1 MGNLGDILKEIKNAP
16 RVINSISQSNIQ
28 GKSMIRRAKDATF
41 QFPMIVPKSCPIDM
55 ATACTRMMDRV
66 YAGYTQI
73 ALGNNSTMN
82 MAMDSSPTQFLKR
95 FHQNIKF
102 EQAIADLAV
111 PEDEREM
118 YMEKVYTGEY
128 KLYADQSKHFFV
140 LFNQAD
146 PGVVSLMESNQ
157 EALKPYLSEI
167 HMSGEMR
174 DIFEASD
181 DDEIDDDF
189 DKYFEADSDSSSAED
204 LTQAILNGRLRQ
216 QQLSDR
222 ATMSSI
228 AKNYASTMRGPQL
241 TEGDVKRMNDMTPYA
256 VQIRLSVINSADEFV
271 QYMDI
276 VVGIKTV
283 LHLVDTDDMLANIE
297 KALQN
302 RSGLFRFLRWTTGEI
317 SFVKDLLLNMDDLRF
332 DAANQNAGKSP
343 LFGNLKRMKRR
354 GVGMSGFSLPHGMIP
369 NATMLVTSYEV
380 DHMKNTY
387 GIDLREESV
396 AKKLMEAL
404 DLMTFIVCDDG
415 AGTVD
420 ILYDGDATFQ
430 TYALESIEREVSM
443 SSNKLGREIGRM
455 IAH

>member
-111 PEDEREM
+111 PEEEREL

-174 DIFEASD
+174 DIFEASN

-204 LTQAILNGRLRQ
+204 LTQAILNGKLRLRH
-216 QQLSDR
+216 
-222 ATMSSI
+222 
-228 AKNYASTMRGPQL
+228 
-241 TEGDVKRMNDMTPYA
+241 
-256 VQIRLSVINSADEFV
+256 
-271 QYMDI
+271 
-276 VVGIKTV
+276 IKY
-283 LHLVDTDDMLANIE
+283 
-297 KALQN
+297 
-302 RSGLFRFLRWTTGEI
+302 
-317 SFVKDLLLNMDDLRF
+317 LRF
-332 DAANQNAGKSP
+332 Q
-343 LFGNLKRMKRR
+343 LHRHIR
-354 GVGMSGFSLPHGMIP
+354 
-369 NATMLVTSYEV
+369 
-380 DHMKNTY
+380 
-387 GIDLREESV
+387 
-396 AKKLMEAL
+396 
-404 DLMTFIVCDDG
+404 
-415 AGTVD
+415 
-420 ILYDGDATFQ
+420 
-430 TYALESIEREVSM
+430 
-443 SSNKLGREIGRM
+443 
-455 IAH
+455 

>member
-1 MGNLGDILKEIKNAP
+1 MGSLGDILKEIKNAP
-16 RVINSISQSNIQ
+16 RVINNISQSNIR

-41 QFPMIVPKSCPIDM
+41 QFPMIIPKSCPIDM

-82 MAMDSSPTQFLKR
+82 MALDSSPTQFLKR

-111 PEDEREM
+111 PEDEREA
-118 YMEKVYTGEY
+118 YMEKAYNGEY
-128 KLYADQSKHFFV
+128 RVFADPDRKFFM
-140 LFNQAD
+140 LFNVAD
-146 PGVVSLMESNQ
+146 KKLGMMLESNR
-157 EALKPYLSEI
+157 EGLKPYLSEI
-167 HMSGEMR
+167 NMSKQMR
-174 DIFEASD
+174 DIFESGYEEEYTEAESD
-181 DDEIDDDF
+181 ETN
-189 DKYFEADSDSSSAED
+189 AED
-204 LTQAILNGRLRQ
+204 LTQALLDGKLKQ
-216 QQLSDR
+216 QQLADR
-222 ATMSSI
+222 RALADI
-228 AKNYASTMRGPQL
+228 AKNNAAALRGPQL
-241 TEGDVKRMNDMTPYA
+241 TDGDIKRMNDMTPYA
-256 VQIRLSVINSADEFV
+256 VQIRLSVVNSADEFV

-283 LHLVDTDDMLANIE
+283 LHLVDTDDMIANLE

-317 SFVKDLLLNMDDLRF
+317 SLVKDLLLNMDDLRF

-354 GVGMSGFSLPHGMIP
+354 GVGMSGFAMPHGLIP
-369 NATMLVTSYEV
+369 NATLLVTSYEV

-387 GIDLREESV
+387 GIDMREESV
-396 AKKLMEAL
+396 AKKLMEGL
-404 DLMTFIVCDDG
+404 DLMTFIICDDG

-443 SSNKLGREIGRM
+443 NSNKLGREIGRM

>member
-1 MGNLGDILKEIKNAP
+1 MGSLGDILKEIKNAP
-16 RVINSISQSNIQ
+16 RVINNISQSNIR

-41 QFPMIVPKSCPIDM
+41 QFPMIIPKSCPIDM

-82 MAMDSSPTQFLKR
+82 MTLDSSPTQFLKR

-111 PEDEREM
+111 PEDEREA
-118 YMEKVYTGEY
+118 YMEKAYNGEY
-128 KLYADQSKHFFV
+128 RVFADPDRKFFM
-140 LFNQAD
+140 LFNAAD
-146 PGVVSLMESNQ
+146 KKLGMMLESNR
-157 EALKPYLSEI
+157 EGLKPYLSEI
-167 HMSGEMR
+167 NMSKQMR
-174 DIFEASD
+174 DIFESGYEEEYTEAESD
-181 DDEIDDDF
+181 ETN
-189 DKYFEADSDSSSAED
+189 AED
-204 LTQAILNGRLRQ
+204 LTQALLDGKLKQ
-216 QQLSDR
+216 QQLADR
-222 ATMSSI
+222 RALADI
-228 AKNYASTMRGPQL
+228 AKNNAAALRGPQL
-241 TEGDVKRMNDMTPYA
+241 TDGDIKRMNDMTPYA
-256 VQIRLSVINSADEFV
+256 VQIRLSVVNSADEFV

-283 LHLVDTDDMLANIE
+283 LHLVDTDDMISNLE

-317 SFVKDLLLNMDDLRF
+317 SLVKDLLLNMDDLRF

-354 GVGMSGFSLPHGMIP
+354 GVGMSGFAMPHGLIP
-369 NATMLVTSYEV
+369 NATLLVTSYEV

-387 GIDLREESV
+387 GIDMREESV
-396 AKKLMEAL
+396 AKKLMEGL
-404 DLMTFIVCDDG
+404 DLMTFIICDDG

-443 SSNKLGREIGRM
+443 NSNKLGREIGRM

>member
-1 MGNLGDILKEIKNAP
+1 MGSLGDILKEIKNAP
-16 RVINSISQSNIQ
+16 RVINNISQSNIR

-41 QFPMIVPKSCPIDM
+41 QFPMIIPKSCPIDM

-82 MAMDSSPTQFLKR
+82 MALDSSPTQFLKR

-111 PEDEREM
+111 PEDEREA
-118 YMEKVYTGEY
+118 YMEKAYNGEY
-128 KLYADQSKHFFV
+128 RVFADPDRKFFM
-140 LFNQAD
+140 LFNAAD
-146 PGVVSLMESNQ
+146 KKLGMMLESNR
-157 EALKPYLSEI
+157 EGLKPYLSEI
-167 HMSGEMR
+167 NMSKQMR
-174 DIFEASD
+174 DIFESGYEEEYTEAESD
-181 DDEIDDDF
+181 ETN
-189 DKYFEADSDSSSAED
+189 AED
-204 LTQAILNGRLRQ
+204 LTQALLDGKLKQ
-216 QQLSDR
+216 QQLADR
-222 ATMSSI
+222 RALADI
-228 AKNYASTMRGPQL
+228 AKNNAAALRGPQL
-241 TEGDVKRMNDMTPYA
+241 TDGDIKRMNDMTPYA
-256 VQIRLSVINSADEFV
+256 VQIRLSVVNSADEFV

-283 LHLVDTDDMLANIE
+283 LHLVDTDDMISNLE

-317 SFVKDLLLNMDDLRF
+317 SLVKDLLLNMDDLRF

-354 GVGMSGFSLPHGMIP
+354 GVGMSGFAMPHGLIP
-369 NATMLVTSYEV
+369 NATLLVTSYEV

-387 GIDLREESV
+387 GIDMREESV
-396 AKKLMEAL
+396 AKKLMEGL
-404 DLMTFIVCDDG
+404 DLMTFIICDDG

-420 ILYDGDATFQ
+420 ILYDDDATFQ

-443 SSNKLGREIGRM
+443 NSNKLGREIGRM

>member
-1 MGNLGDILKEIKNAP
+1 MGSLGDILKEIKNAH
-16 RVINSISQSNIQ
+16 RVINNISQSNIR

-41 QFPMIVPKSCPIDM
+41 QFPMIIPKSCPIDM

-82 MAMDSSPTQFLKR
+82 MALDSSPTQFLKR

-111 PEDEREM
+111 PEDEREA
-118 YMEKVYTGEY
+118 YMEKAYNGEY
-128 KLYADQSKHFFV
+128 RVFADPDRKFFM
-140 LFNQAD
+140 LFNAAD
-146 PGVVSLMESNQ
+146 KKLGMMLESNR
-157 EALKPYLSEI
+157 EGLKPYLSEI
-167 HMSGEMR
+167 NMSKQMR
-174 DIFEASD
+174 DIFESGYEEEYTEAESD
-181 DDEIDDDF
+181 ETN
-189 DKYFEADSDSSSAED
+189 AED
-204 LTQAILNGRLRQ
+204 LTQALLDGKLKQ
-216 QQLSDR
+216 QQLADR
-222 ATMSSI
+222 RALADI
-228 AKNYASTMRGPQL
+228 AKNNAAALRGPQL
-241 TEGDVKRMNDMTPYA
+241 TDGDIKRMNDMTPYA
-256 VQIRLSVINSADEFV
+256 VQIRLSVVNSADEFV

-283 LHLVDTDDMLANIE
+283 LHLVDTDDMISNLE

-317 SFVKDLLLNMDDLRF
+317 SLVKDLLLNMDDLRF

-354 GVGMSGFSLPHGMIP
+354 GVGMSGFAMPHGLIP
-369 NATMLVTSYEV
+369 NATLLVTSYEV

-387 GIDLREESV
+387 GIDMREESV
-396 AKKLMEAL
+396 AKKLMEGL
-404 DLMTFIVCDDG
+404 DLMTFIICDDG

-443 SSNKLGREIGRM
+443 NSNKLGREIGRM

>member
-1 MGNLGDILKEIKNAP
+1 MGSLGDILKEIKNAP
-16 RVINSISQSNIQ
+16 RVINNISQSNLN
-28 GKSMIRRAKDATF
+28 GRSMIRRAKDATF
-41 QFPMIVPKSCPIDM
+41 QFPMIIPKSCPIDM

-82 MAMDSSPTQFLKR
+82 MALDSSPTQFLKR

-102 EQAIADLAV
+102 EQAIADLSV
-111 PEDEREM
+111 PEDEREA
-118 YMEKVYTGEY
+118 YMEKVYNGEY
-128 KLYADQSKHFFV
+128 RLFTDPSKQFFM
-140 LFNQAD
+140 LFNTSDKKLGAM
-146 PGVVSLMESNQ
+146 LESNR
-157 EALKPYLSEI
+157 EGLKPYLSEI
-167 HMSGEMR
+167 NMSKQMR
-174 DIFEASD
+174 DIFESTHEDAYTEAESD
-181 DDEIDDDF
+181 ETT
-189 DKYFEADSDSSSAED
+189 AED
-204 LTQAILNGRLRQ
+204 ITQALLDGKLKQ

-222 ATMSSI
+222 RAVSDI
-228 AKNYASTMRGPQL
+228 AKNYASTLRGPQL
-241 TEGDVKRMNDMTPYA
+241 TDGDIKRMNDMTPYA
-256 VQIRLSVINSADEFV
+256 VQIRLSVVNSADEFV
-271 QYMDI
+271 QFMDI

-283 LHLVDTDDMLANIE
+283 LHLVDTDDMISNLE

-302 RSGLFRFLRWTTGEI
+302 RSVLFRFLRWTTGEI
-317 SFVKDLLLNMDDLRF
+317 SLVKDLLLNMDDLRF

-354 GVGMSGFSLPHGMIP
+354 GVGMSGFSMPHGLIP
-369 NATMLVTSYEV
+369 NATLLVTSYEV

-387 GIDLREESV
+387 GIDMREESV
-396 AKKLMEAL
+396 AKKLMEGL
-404 DLMTFIVCDDG
+404 DLMTFIICDDG

>member
-1 MGNLGDILKEIKNAP
+1 MGSLGDILKEVKNAP
-16 RVINSISQSNIQ
+16 RVINSISQSNIK

-41 QFPMIVPKSCPIDM
+41 QFPMIIPKSCPIDM

-82 MAMDSSPTQFLKR
+82 MGMDSTPTQFLKR

-118 YMEKVYTGEY
+118 YMEKAYNGEY
-128 KLYADQSKHFFV
+128 RVFSDPSKKFFM
-140 LFNQAD
+140 LFNKAD
-146 PGVVSLMESNQ
+146 NHLSALLESNR
-157 EALKPYLSEI
+157 EGLKPYLSEI
-167 HMSGEMR
+167 NMSGEMR
-174 DIFEASD
+174 DIFESA
-181 DDEIDDDF
+181 DEEMM
-189 DKYFEADSDSSSAED
+189 EADSDSSNAED
-204 LTQAILNGRLRQ
+204 LTQAILDSKLKQ

-222 ATMSSI
+222 VAVSTI
-228 AKNYASTMRGPQL
+228 ARNSTSAMKGPQL
-241 TEGDVKRMNDMTPYA
+241 TEGDIKRMNDMTPFA
-256 VQIRLSVINSADEFV
+256 VQIRLSVVNSADEFV
-271 QYMDI
+271 QYMDV

-283 LHLVDTDDMLANIE
+283 LHLVDTDDMIANIE

-302 RSGLFRFLRWTTGEI
+302 RNGLFRFLRWTTGEI

-354 GVGMSGFSLPHGMIP
+354 GVGMSGFSMPHGLIP
-369 NATMLVTSYEV
+369 NATLLVTSYET

-387 GIDLREESV
+387 GIDMREESV
-396 AKKLMEAL
+396 AKKLMESL
-404 DLMTFIVCDDG
+404 DLMTFIICDDG

-443 SSNKLGREIGRM
+443 NSNKLGREIGRM

>member
-1 MGNLGDILKEIKNAP
+1 MGSLGDILKEIKNAP
-16 RVINSISQSNIQ
+16 RVINNISQSNIR

-41 QFPMIVPKSCPIDM
+41 QFPMIIPKSCPIDM

-82 MAMDSSPTQFLKR
+82 MALDSSPTQFLKR

-111 PEDEREM
+111 PEDEREA
-118 YMEKVYTGEY
+118 YMEKAYNGEY
-128 KLYADQSKHFFV
+128 RVFADPDRKFFM
-140 LFNQAD
+140 LFNAAD
-146 PGVVSLMESNQ
+146 TKLGMMLESNR
-157 EALKPYLSEI
+157 EGLKPYLSEI
-167 HMSGEMR
+167 NMSKQMR
-174 DIFEASD
+174 DIFESGYEEEYTEAESD
-181 DDEIDDDF
+181 ETN
-189 DKYFEADSDSSSAED
+189 AED
-204 LTQAILNGRLRQ
+204 LTQALLDGKLKQ
-216 QQLSDR
+216 QQLADR
-222 ATMSSI
+222 RALADI
-228 AKNYASTMRGPQL
+228 AKNNAAALRGPQL
-241 TEGDVKRMNDMTPYA
+241 TDGDIKRMNDMTPYA
-256 VQIRLSVINSADEFV
+256 VQIRLSVVNSADEFV

-283 LHLVDTDDMLANIE
+283 LHLVDTDDMISNLE

-317 SFVKDLLLNMDDLRF
+317 SLVKDLLLNMDDLRF

-354 GVGMSGFSLPHGMIP
+354 GVGMSGFAMPHGLIP
-369 NATMLVTSYEV
+369 NATLLVTSYEV

-387 GIDLREESV
+387 GIDMREESV
-396 AKKLMEAL
+396 AKKLMEGL
-404 DLMTFIVCDDG
+404 DLMTFIICDDG

-443 SSNKLGREIGRM
+443 NSNKLGREIGRM

>member
-1 MGNLGDILKEIKNAP
+1 MGSLGDILKEIKNAP
-16 RVINSISQSNIQ
+16 RVINNISQSNIR

-41 QFPMIVPKSCPIDM
+41 QFPMIIPKSCPIDM

-66 YAGYTQI
+66 YAVYTQI

-82 MAMDSSPTQFLKR
+82 MALDSSPTQFLKR

-111 PEDEREM
+111 PEDEREA
-118 YMEKVYTGEY
+118 YMEKAYNGEY
-128 KLYADQSKHFFV
+128 RVFADPDRKFFM
-140 LFNQAD
+140 LFNAAD
-146 PGVVSLMESNQ
+146 KKLGMMLESNR
-157 EALKPYLSEI
+157 EGLKPYLSEI
-167 HMSGEMR
+167 NMSKQMR
-174 DIFEASD
+174 DIFESGYEEEYTEAESD
-181 DDEIDDDF
+181 ETN
-189 DKYFEADSDSSSAED
+189 AED
-204 LTQAILNGRLRQ
+204 LTQALLDGKLKQ
-216 QQLSDR
+216 QQLADR
-222 ATMSSI
+222 RALADI
-228 AKNYASTMRGPQL
+228 AKNNAAALRGPQL
-241 TEGDVKRMNDMTPYA
+241 TDGDIKRMNDMTPYA
-256 VQIRLSVINSADEFV
+256 VQIRLSVVNSADEFV

-283 LHLVDTDDMLANIE
+283 LHLVDTDDMISNLE

-317 SFVKDLLLNMDDLRF
+317 SLVKDLLLNMDDLRF

-354 GVGMSGFSLPHGMIP
+354 GVGMSGFAMPHGLIP
-369 NATMLVTSYEV
+369 NATLLVTSYEV

-387 GIDLREESV
+387 GIDMREESV
-396 AKKLMEAL
+396 AKKLMEGL
-404 DLMTFIVCDDG
+404 DLMTFIICDDG

-443 SSNKLGREIGRM
+443 NSNKLGREIGRM

>member
-1 MGNLGDILKEIKNAP
+1 MGSLGDILKENKNAP
-16 RVINSISQSNIQ
+16 RVINNISQSNIR

-41 QFPMIVPKSCPIDM
+41 QFPMIIPKSCPIDM

-82 MAMDSSPTQFLKR
+82 MALDSSPTQFLKR

-111 PEDEREM
+111 PEDEREA
-118 YMEKVYTGEY
+118 YMEKAYNGEY
-128 KLYADQSKHFFV
+128 RVFADPDRKFFM
-140 LFNQAD
+140 LFNAAD
-146 PGVVSLMESNQ
+146 KKLGMMLESNR
-157 EALKPYLSEI
+157 EGLKPYLSEI
-167 HMSGEMR
+167 NMSKQMR
-174 DIFEASD
+174 DIFESGYEEEYTEAESD
-181 DDEIDDDF
+181 ETN
-189 DKYFEADSDSSSAED
+189 AED
-204 LTQAILNGRLRQ
+204 LTQALLDGKLKQ
-216 QQLSDR
+216 QQLADR
-222 ATMSSI
+222 RALADI
-228 AKNYASTMRGPQL
+228 AKNNAAALRGPQL
-241 TEGDVKRMNDMTPYA
+241 TDGDIKRMNDMTPYA
-256 VQIRLSVINSADEFV
+256 VQIRLSVVNSADEFV

-283 LHLVDTDDMLANIE
+283 LHLVDTDDMISNLE

-317 SFVKDLLLNMDDLRF
+317 SLVKDLLLNMDDLRF

-354 GVGMSGFSLPHGMIP
+354 GVGMSGFAMPHGLIP
-369 NATMLVTSYEV
+369 NATLLVTSYEV

-387 GIDLREESV
+387 GIDMREESV
-396 AKKLMEAL
+396 AKKLMEGL
-404 DLMTFIVCDDG
+404 DLMTFIICDDG

-443 SSNKLGREIGRM
+443 NSNKLGREIGRM

>member
-1 MGNLGDILKEIKNAP
+1 MGSLGDILKEIKNAP
-16 RVINSISQSNIQ
+16 RVINNISQSNIR

-41 QFPMIVPKSCPIDM
+41 QFPMIIPKSCPIDM

-82 MAMDSSPTQFLKR
+82 MALDSSPTQFLKR

-111 PEDEREM
+111 PEDEREA
-118 YMEKVYTGEY
+118 YMEKAYNGEY
-128 KLYADQSKHFFV
+128 RVFADPDRKFFM
-140 LFNQAD
+140 LFNAAD
-146 PGVVSLMESNQ
+146 KKLGMMLESNR
-157 EALKPYLSEI
+157 EGLKPYLSEI
-167 HMSGEMR
+167 NMSKQMR
-174 DIFEASD
+174 DIFESGYEEEYTEAESD
-181 DDEIDDDF
+181 ETN
-189 DKYFEADSDSSSAED
+189 AED
-204 LTQAILNGRLRQ
+204 LTQALLDGKLKQ
-216 QQLSDR
+216 QQLADR
-222 ATMSSI
+222 RALADI
-228 AKNYASTMRGPQL
+228 AKNNAAALRGPQL
-241 TEGDVKRMNDMTPYA
+241 TDGDIKRMNDMTPYA
-256 VQIRLSVINSADEFV
+256 VQIRLSVVNSADEFV

-283 LHLVDTDDMLANIE
+283 LQLVDTDDMISNLE

-317 SFVKDLLLNMDDLRF
+317 SLVKDLLLNMDDLRF

-354 GVGMSGFSLPHGMIP
+354 GVGMSGSAMPHGLIP
-369 NATMLVTSYEV
+369 NATLLVTSYEV

-387 GIDLREESV
+387 GIDMREESV
-396 AKKLMEAL
+396 AKKLMEGL
-404 DLMTFIVCDDG
+404 DLMTFIICDDG

-443 SSNKLGREIGRM
+443 NSNKLGREIGRM

>member
-1 MGNLGDILKEIKNAP
+1 MGSLGDILKEIKNAP
-16 RVINSISQSNIQ
+16 RVINNISQSNIR

-41 QFPMIVPKSCPIDM
+41 QFPMIIPKSCPIDM

-82 MAMDSSPTQFLKR
+82 MALDSSPTQFLKR

-111 PEDEREM
+111 PEDEREV
-118 YMEKVYTGEY
+118 YMEKAYNGEY
-128 KLYADQSKHFFV
+128 RVFADPDRKFFM
-140 LFNQAD
+140 LFNVAD
-146 PGVVSLMESNQ
+146 KKLGMMLESNR
-157 EALKPYLSEI
+157 EGLKPYLSEI
-167 HMSGEMR
+167 NMSKQMR
-174 DIFEASD
+174 DIFESGYEEEYTEAESD
-181 DDEIDDDF
+181 ETN
-189 DKYFEADSDSSSAED
+189 AED
-204 LTQAILNGRLRQ
+204 LTQALLDGKLKQ
-216 QQLSDR
+216 QQLADR
-222 ATMSSI
+222 RALADI
-228 AKNYASTMRGPQL
+228 AKNNAAALRGPQL
-241 TEGDVKRMNDMTPYA
+241 TDGDIKRMNDMTPYA
-256 VQIRLSVINSADEFV
+256 VQIRLSVVNSADEFV

-283 LHLVDTDDMLANIE
+283 LHLVDTDDMISNLE

-317 SFVKDLLLNMDDLRF
+317 SLVKDLLLNMDDLRF

-354 GVGMSGFSLPHGMIP
+354 GVGMSGFAMPHGLIP
-369 NATMLVTSYEV
+369 NATLLVTSYEV

-387 GIDLREESV
+387 GIDMREESV
-396 AKKLMEAL
+396 AKKLMEGL
-404 DLMTFIVCDDG
+404 DLMTFIICDDG

-443 SSNKLGREIGRM
+443 NSNKLGREIGRM